1 VTGLSRKWLVG
12 ASAAV
17 MLGAVLP
24 GAQAATVA
32 APQAATVAATR
43 ATAVGPLTGIVIA
56 IDPGHQLGNSN
67 LAFGRQLSQTYFVG
81 GSVGV
86 KFCNTTGTATS
97 GPHSLAESTYNFY
110 VAQDLRA
117 ALQRLGAT
125 VVMTRTVDS
134 WNAWGPCVWNR
145 GAFGGLHHAALE
157 VSIHADGGPTWG
169 RGFFV
174 IEPSGITVPCYKHP
188 RPARMV
194 PLSRAL
200 GGSIIRGMQGV
211 GLRTSNYITGGVLTE
226 GNQATLNCSSVPT
239 VIVETLNM
247 PNSTDA
253 ALARSAAGR
262 AKVALGLLR
271 GIRLYLRR

>member
-1 VTGLSRKWLVG
+1 
-12 ASAAV
+12 
-17 MLGAVLP
+17 
-24 GAQAATVA
+24 
-32 APQAATVAATR
+32 
-43 ATAVGPLTGIVIA
+43 
-56 IDPGHQLGNSN
+56 
-67 LAFGRQLSQTYFVG
+67 
-81 GSVGV
+81 
-86 KFCNTTGTATS
+86 
-97 GPHSLAESTYNFY
+97 
-110 VAQDLRA
+110 
-117 ALQRLGAT
+117 
-125 VVMTRTVDS
+125 
-134 WNAWGPCVWNR
+134 
-145 GAFGGLHHAALE
+145 
-157 VSIHADGGPTWG
+157 
-169 RGFFV
+169 
-174 IEPSGITVPCYKHP
+174 
-188 RPARMV
+188 MV